1 MIDIPKG
8 IFSDGKLCPSLS
20 ISVAG
25 ESQKSLLC
33 CYFLLCSNVSL
44 GDHFLLF
51 LSEMH
56 LRAFNVC
63 IQKTHSFALGE
74 FLLPLVLVW
83 HVVGTG
89 NQIVISIQRLIISS
103 MGNIII
109 YKVSE
114 KDLWQSK
121 KIFFKVLS
129 LFTSLTCEQTVNS
142 KDIFPFNSYI
152 YCIHVTGRKT
162 IISFVEIKFRFLC
175 LVHTFFL
182 VVVKRMD
189 SFNFI

>member
-56 LRAFNVC
+56 LRAFNIC

-152 YCIHVTGRKT
+152 LYPCYRKENNN
-162 IISFVEIKFRFLC
+162 IFCWNQI
-175 LVHTFFL
+175 
-182 VVVKRMD
+182 
-189 SFNFI
+189 

>member
-56 LRAFNVC
+56 LRAFNIC

-142 KDIFPFNSYI
+142 KDIFPLIHI

-175 LVHTFFL
+175 LVHAFFL

>member
-1 MIDIPKG
+1 MFAGPSLTTGHRENWDEKGLASFLSVNHTLIHIKLQFSAMIFFFLKQVLYLNSFRQLVEKSKFLLCLLLLKNNQLKMIDIPKG

-56 LRAFNVC
+56 LRAFNIC

-114 KDLWQSK
+114 KDL
-121 KIFFKVLS
+121 
-129 LFTSLTCEQTVNS
+129 
-142 KDIFPFNSYI
+142 
-152 YCIHVTGRKT
+152 
-162 IISFVEIKFRFLC
+162 
-175 LVHTFFL
+175 
-182 VVVKRMD
+182 
-189 SFNFI
+189 